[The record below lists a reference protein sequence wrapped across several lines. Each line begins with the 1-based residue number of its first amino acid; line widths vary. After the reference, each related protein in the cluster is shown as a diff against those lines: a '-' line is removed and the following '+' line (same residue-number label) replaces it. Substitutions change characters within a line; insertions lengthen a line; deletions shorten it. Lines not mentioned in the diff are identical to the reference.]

1 MSFLTRLLYLL
12 GFRKDPGPQYYRVE
26 TALQA
31 RLNDLASQEGRT
43 ETELVQDL
51 LETGLQQL
59 SVEESL
65 QQRWNSLS
73 SREQE
78 VTALVCLGYTNPQ
91 VATRL
96 GISAETVKT
105 HLSSILFKLNRTN
118 RKQIRQMFHAWD
130 FNDWAR

>member
-1 MSFLTRLLYLL
+1 MSILSKLLYLL
-12 GFRKDPGPQYYRVE
+12 GLRKDPGPQYYRVE
-26 TALQA
+26 TGLQA
-31 RLNDLASQEGRT
+31 RLYDLASQEGLT

-51 LETGLQQL
+51 LESSLQQI
-59 SVEESL
+59 SSEESL
-65 QQRWNSLS
+65 SRLWNSLS

-91 VATRL
+91 VAARL

-118 RKQIRQMFHAWD
+118 RKQIRNLFQSWD
-130 FNDWAR
+130 FSDWAR